1 MRFVIRKATNSQYYF
16 TISAGGNHEILAT
29 SETYVSKASA
39 RHAIDVIKGGAG
51 GAQVIDLT

>member
-1 MRFVIRKATNSQYYF
+1 MRFVIRKSANSQYYF
-16 TISAGGNHEILAT
+16 TISAGNYEVLAT

-39 RHAIDVIKGGAG
+39 QHAINVIRGGAG

>member
-1 MRFVIRKATNSQYYF
+1 MRFIIRKSANNQYYF
-16 TISAGGNHEILAT
+16 TISAGNYEVLAT

-39 RHAIDVIKGGAG
+39 QHAISVIRGSAG